1 MWYLATPKSP
11 DPTAANNN
19 NVAFFPHFV
28 LWHFLVFPRLF
39 HLLSAPMTKKKRKRN
54 FHWLRST
61 HLTQAQIRIAWAIQI
76 FFGKEKK
83 TTTTYS
89 ARSYYRIRPAISRRV
104 VEFLFFFLCVVIV
117 IFWGLLG
124 YTRNR
129 RPLPWIN
136 ERIMA
141 IRKRQREKERE
152 RRRVI
157 IDIRRR
163 HPEKETRSTRR
174 RRRGRKRKK

>member
-1 MWYLATPKSP
+1 MYLADVIPCDSQITWP
-11 DPTAANNN
+11 DSSEQQQCR
-19 NVAFFPHFV
+19 
-28 LWHFLVFPRLF
+28 VFPPLCSLTF
-39 HLLSAPMTKKKRKRN
+39 SCFSPSFPLVISANDKKKRKRN

-141 IRKRQREKERE
+141 IRKRQRKRERE
-152 RRRVI
+152 GV
-157 IDIRRR
+157 
-163 HPEKETRSTRR
+163 
-174 RRRGRKRKK
+174 